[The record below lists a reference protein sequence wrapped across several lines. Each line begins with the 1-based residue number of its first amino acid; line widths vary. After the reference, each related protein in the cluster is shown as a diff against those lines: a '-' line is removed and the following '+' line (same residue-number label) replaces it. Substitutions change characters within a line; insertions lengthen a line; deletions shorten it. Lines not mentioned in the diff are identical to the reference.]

1 MRIPGFP
8 SCLLLVLL
16 FSANGFAQITSANQ
30 PITSASQPNDSLES
44 ISANVARMTTA
55 VETLNKNWYTFF
67 KTLTSDKGGEYF
79 TDRQKRLLFTLEVLN
94 RYEKSLATAQELR
107 LTLIERQTKLR
118 LQLATITD
126 DLRPESIDRFT
137 AWRGTTDAEGVR
149 DIRRTALQRE
159 HRELTTTLA
168 AIGGEL
174 QQSAGEIRQMEQ
186 QIRTLRSRIFGEIDR
201 ETANP

>member
-30 PITSASQPNDSLES
+30 PMTSATQTSDSIEN

-67 KTLTSDKGGEYF
+67 QTFTSDKGGQYF

-107 LTLIERQTKLR
+107 LTMIERQTKLR

-149 DIRRTALQRE
+149 DIRRTALQKE
-159 HRELTTTLA
+159 YRELTMALSQITSELA
-168 AIGGEL
+168 QTAD
-174 QQSAGEIRQMEQ
+174 EIRRTEQ
-186 QIRTLRSRIFGEIDR
+186 QIRTLRTRIFGDIDR
-201 ETANP
+201 ETAIP

>member
-1 MRIPGFP
+1 
-8 SCLLLVLL
+8 
-16 FSANGFAQITSANQ
+16 
-30 PITSASQPNDSLES
+30 
-44 ISANVARMTTA
+44 
-55 VETLNKNWYTFF
+55 
-67 KTLTSDKGGEYF
+67 
-79 TDRQKRLLFTLEVLN
+79 
-94 RYEKSLATAQELR
+94 EKSLATAQELR

-186 QIRTLRSRIFGEIDR
+186 QIRTLRTRIFGDIDR